1 MKIQHRQ
8 YGKVGNLRP
17 AAYDSPQSIT
27 TFTGADITAVA
38 YIHDQLK
45 VLGELQ
51 TISYSIHREK
61 SAVMLLGRIDP
72 PCFTRGPRTVAGS
85 LIFTVFDREVL
96 EELLNT
102 YPDDTVDNDFS
113 TLLLDQI
120 PPFDVTISFMN
131 EDGYL
136 SSMVIYGLEIVD
148 DGQVMSINDM
158 IIENVKA
165 YKARGIDLM
174 YKKSGGVW
182 TPARKF
188 NPSARFE
195 SLNPMKVRNIEGDYI
210 KYVEELDGQIDVLY
224 AQIVVLSSENTR
236 LELTG
241 GSQNDMD
248 ANELEIVKLEA
259 QIENL
264 RREKRTI
271 EVKLGIEERRKD
283 LGLLGT
289 SWVS

>member
-1 MKIQHRQ
+1 MKTQRRQ
-8 YGKVGNLRP
+8 YGKVGNLNP
-17 AAYDSPQSIT
+17 ASYGSPQSIT

-72 PCFTRGPRTVAGS
+72 PCFTRGPRTIAGS
-85 LIFTVFDREVL
+85 LIFTVFEREVL
-96 EELLNT
+96 EELINT

-113 TLLLDQI
+113 TILLDQI

-158 IIENVKA
+158 IIENVKS

-195 SLNPMKVRNIEGDYI
+195 SLNPMKVRNIEGDYT
-210 KYVEELDGQIDVLY
+210 KYIEELQGQIDDLY
-224 AQIVVLSSENTR
+224 AQTIVFSSENAK
-236 LELTG
+236 LELTEG
-241 GSQNDMD
+241 NQNKID
-248 ANELEIVKLEA
+248 ANKLEIAKLEA
-259 QIENL
+259 QIEDL
-264 RREKRTI
+264 KREKKSMEI
-271 EVKLGIEERRKD
+271 KLGIEKRRED

-289 SWVS
+289 SRSL

>member
-1 MKIQHRQ
+1 MKIKQAQ
-8 YGKVGNLRP
+8 YGKVGNLNP
-17 AAYDSPQSIT
+17 TAYSYPHSIA
-27 TFTGADITAVA
+27 TFTGADIIAVA

-45 VLGELQ
+45 ILGELQ

-61 SAVMLLGRIDP
+61 SAVMLLGRVNP
-72 PCFTRGPRTVAGS
+72 PCFTRGPRTIAGS

-96 EELLNT
+96 EELINT

-113 TLLLDQI
+113 TILLDQI

-188 NPSARFE
+188 SPSARFE
-195 SLNPMKVRNIEGDYI
+195 SLNPMKVRNIEGDYK
-210 KYVEELDGQIDVLY
+210 KYIEELQGQINDLY
-224 AQIVVLSSENTR
+224 AQTVTLSSESDR
-236 LELTG
+236 LEHIG
-241 GSQNDMD
+241 GNQNEIDT
-248 ANELEIVKLEA
+248 NRLEIVKLGA
-259 QIENL
+259 QIEDL
-264 RREKRTI
+264 KKEKRSMEI
-271 EVKLGIEERRKD
+271 RLGIEERRED

-289 SWVS
+289 SWPS

>member
-1 MKIQHRQ
+1 MKIQKTQ
-8 YGKVGNLRP
+8 YGRLGNLNP
-17 AAYDSPQSIT
+17 TAYKSPQSIT

-72 PCFTRGPRTVAGS
+72 PCFTRGPRTIAGS

-182 TPARKF
+182 SPARKF

-195 SLNPMKVRNIEGDYI
+195 SLNPMKVRNIEGDYTKFI
-210 KYVEELDGQIDVLY
+210 EELNGQISDLY
-224 AQIVVLSSENTR
+224 AQIVVLGSENTR
-236 LELTG
+236 LELTDG
-241 GSQNDMD
+241 NQNEID
-248 ANELEIVKLEA
+248 ANNLEIAKLDA

-264 RREKRTI
+264 KREKKSM

-289 SWVS
+289 SWHT